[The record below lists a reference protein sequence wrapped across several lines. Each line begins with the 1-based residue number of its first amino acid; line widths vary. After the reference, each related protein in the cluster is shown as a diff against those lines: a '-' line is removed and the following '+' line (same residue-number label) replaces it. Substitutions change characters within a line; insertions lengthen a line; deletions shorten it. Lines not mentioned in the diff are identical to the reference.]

1 MKSNETNQRSTLYLE
16 ATHPFVVAQLHP
28 CVTPNIEEFTRISSN
43 NKINSKFEQ
52 V

>member
-1 MKSNETNQRSTLYLE
+1 MKQIKGQPYTLKP
-16 ATHPFVVAQLHP
+16 HPFVVAQLHP